1 MAHKMYAGM
10 KSAKAAPATIKPA
23 MKKKKKK

>member
-1 MAHKMYAGM
+1 MYAGM